1 MSQFY
6 DLLSKAARDMGSPL
20 SGLPPK
26 APVTPEESA
35 LIRLD
40 SNENPLGPSP
50 RALQALR
57 LSLYE
62 LHAYPDDDCCRLRE
76 RLAAVHSL
84 PFEQVMAT
92 AGSTQMLALLCQTLL
107 AEGLNAVTSERSFV
121 VYGMAVH
128 ATGAQLIEAPMRDDR
143 IDLTAILDLINEYT
157 RIIFLANPNN
167 PTGTM
172 LDADAL
178 DRFFAEVPG
187 HVVVV
192 LDEAYYEYAA
202 HFAER
207 RKAKYSRSLE
217 YLRQGASVV
226 VLRTFSKVHGLA
238 GLRVGYG
245 LGPAELLGYCA
256 RMKNTFSVSAVA
268 QAAALA
274 ALDDQEHIARTV
286 AHNAEQ
292 AGPLGVGLSEL
303 GYRVVPTWAN
313 FLYCDLGESATE
325 VVAQLRKE
333 GVSVRPLTAWGA
345 SNCIRVSIGTAE
357 QNESLLTA
365 MEIVANSRSAERME
379 IRPRQGSSVVRSL
392 TPPEERLRSG

>member
-20 SGLPPK
+20 S
-26 APVTPEESA
+26 ASPVKRPITSEDSH

-50 RALQALR
+50 RALQAVR

-62 LHAYPDDDCCRLRE
+62 LHTYPDDDCCRLRE
-76 RLAAVHSL
+76 RLASVHSL
-84 PFEQVMAT
+84 PFEQVMVT

-128 ATGAQLIEAPMRDDR
+128 ATGAQLIEAPMQNDR
-143 IDLTAILDLINEYT
+143 IDLTAILELINEYT

-187 HVVVV
+187 HVLVV

-202 HFAER
+202 YFAER
-207 RKAKYSRSLE
+207 RKVRYSRSLE

-274 ALDDQEHIARTV
+274 TLDDEEHIARTV
-286 AHNAEQ
+286 ANSAEQ
-292 AGPLGVGLSEL
+292 SSPLGVGLSEL
-303 GYRVVPTWAN
+303 GFRVVPTWAN
-313 FLYCDLGESATE
+313 FLYCDLGEDASAFA
-325 VVAQLRKE
+325 AQLRKA

-345 SNCIRVSIGTAE
+345 PNAIRVSIGTAE
-357 QNESLLTA
+357 QNECFLRA
-365 MEIVANSRSAERME
+365 MEKVANSRPTDRIDVKPADVREDDV
-379 IRPRQGSSVVRSL
+379 RPADVRQA
-392 TPPEERLRSG
+392 